1 MKIPG
6 ISIITSIVTD
16 ILDLM
21 IPPRCHICGDT
32 LMRSEEF
39 LCHRCASTLPRTLYH
54 SRKDNP
60 MEMRF
65 AGRFP
70 FRRAAGHFFYTRG
83 SSLASLIHDFKYRNF
98 PSLARRL
105 GNIMGEELK
114 NVGFLNDVDAIC
126 PIPMHWSKKMRRGYN
141 QTEYLAAGISEIT
154 KIPVSNDLKAI
165 KRHSTQTHLSPLE
178 RQQNTQGIFTLRNAE
193 KYQGKHVIL
202 LDDVCTTGATLTSAA
217 DTIMAQAP
225 GAEISLLTLAVTF

>member
-6 ISIITSIVTD
+6 ISIFTD

-21 IPPRCHICGDT
+21 IPPKCHICGDT
-32 LMRSEEF
+32 LLKSEKF
-39 LCHRCASTLPRTLYH
+39 LCHKCAGSLPRTLYH

-70 FRRAAGHFFYTRG
+70 FDRAAGHFFYTKD

-105 GNIMGEELK
+105 GNIMGTELK
-114 NVGFLNDVDAIC
+114 NIGFLNDIDVIC
-126 PIPMHWSKKMRRGYN
+126 PIPLHWTKRMRRGYN
-141 QTEYLAAGISEIT
+141 QTEYLALGISDAT
-154 KIPVSNDLKAI
+154 AIPVSEDLIVA
-165 KRHSTQTHLSPLE
+165 RMHTTQTHLDPIK
-178 RQQNTQGIFTLRNAE
+178 RQQNTAGLFKLRNQGT
-193 KYQGKHVIL
+193 YNGKHIL
-202 LDDVCTTGATLTSAA
+202 ILDDVCTTGATLTSAA
-217 DTIMAQAP
+217 EAILGAAP
-225 GAEISLLTLAVTF
+225 GAKISLLTLAVTF